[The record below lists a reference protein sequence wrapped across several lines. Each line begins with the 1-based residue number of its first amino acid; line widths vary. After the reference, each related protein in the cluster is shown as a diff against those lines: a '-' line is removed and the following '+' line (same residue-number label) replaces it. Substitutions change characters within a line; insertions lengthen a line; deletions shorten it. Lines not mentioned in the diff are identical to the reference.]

1 MGFKKYII
9 AAIILIGATVGYAMY
24 LNLGDY
30 TLNIPQL
37 QFEYTLPI
45 YIWIAVPAGVL
56 FIATILHMI
65 YYGSKN
71 YFAKRAIDKDIKILE
86 GIIKKR
92 LLKENANDLLTTDG
106 LKNIGDIIKQMDINL
121 TDNIVTS
128 SKELND
134 IIQKI
139 NLINKGKYLSYKELK
154 LSSDNPFYQKNLFNR
169 VKEDITFAL
178 DVLRENDRYSLE
190 LIESAFE
197 RVVEDKSMT
206 TIKKILP
213 NLKLTNNMIKKLLQ
227 KNSNTTK
234 EFALSNEDILKY
246 IREADFTNEELI
258 ALAKAYKKTLS
269 PDQLIKLYED
279 IAADNAKFTPAYLYV
294 LFDFQM
300 IDQAKDILLN
310 SQPNEYKVYKAL
322 LDLRAAG
329 KHYSLDDLVCQ

>member
-1 MGFKKYII
+1 
-9 AAIILIGATVGYAMY
+9 
-24 LNLGDY
+24 
-30 TLNIPQL
+30 
-37 QFEYTLPI
+37 
-45 YIWIAVPAGVL
+45 
-56 FIATILHMI
+56 
-65 YYGSKN
+65 
-71 YFAKRAIDKDIKILE
+71 
-86 GIIKKR
+86 
-92 LLKENANDLLTTDG
+92 
-106 LKNIGDIIKQMDINL
+106 MDISL